1 MKTSIPLLIP
11 LFSNPVLLLGSGI
24 PLHWGIEYPQ
34 DQGPLLPLMPTYVA
48 GAMGPS
54 MCTL

>member
-24 PLHWGIEYPQ
+24 PLHWGIELSQ
-34 DQGPLLPLMPTYVA
+34 DQGPLILLTGKGILCY
-48 GAMGPS
+48 
-54 MCTL
+54 T